1 MIDPFITDANTP
13 VAPEPQTDLL
23 RTPVLAQRHLDQ
35 YPGFVPYPW
44 SDLVLASIHGKSV
57 GLGGSITPKTPVSS
71 ALTADCGFV
80 NIYNPGNLGRVMT
93 CFHQGMNL
101 VSLLLGKLRVAS
113 HVYAS
118 CLAVRDKLVMLLEL
132 AFLASGGVALRS

>member
-1 MIDPFITDANTP
+1 MRIPP

-35 YPGFVPYPW
+35 YPGFAPYPW

-80 NIYNPGNLGRVMT
+80 NIYNPGNLGRVRT

-101 VSLLLGKLRVAS
+101 VSLFLGKLRVAS

-118 CLAVRDKLVMLLEL
+118 CLAVRDRLVMLLQL

>member
-1 MIDPFITDANTP
+1 MRMS
-13 VAPEPQTDLL
+13 LL
-23 RTPVLAQRHLDQ
+23 LLSHRLTCSGLQPSRSAISTSIQVS
-35 YPGFVPYPW
+35 PPYPW

-113 HVYAS
+113 HVYSS
-118 CLAVRDKLVMLLEL
+118 CLAVRDRLVMLLQL